1 MENKEIVL
9 MDNETVVLF
18 ADFVE
23 QKKEHTW
30 EMDADQ
36 LICVVVTNII
46 KDAG

>member
-23 QKKEHTW
+23 QKKGAY
-30 EMDADQ
+30 MGDGCGSVDM
-36 LICVVVTNII
+36 CGC
-46 KDAG
+46 D